1 MRRTAL
7 MLAAAVPA
15 LLVIAA
21 TWLRL
26 EQPLA
31 PLWRVLALAGLA
43 LAAAAVPRRSWRA
56 VAALVATLVAAW
68 VAVGVSFVPSRP
80 LHPGAGFG
88 LGDPFST
95 LGTRFGDGFGDF
107 YGTHLP
113 FDPRVHTAMN
123 ELVLAAIFCFSLVVA
138 LLAAE
143 RKPVAAALVLLVGAG
158 WPATLLGPS
167 NGVAVGAAILAA
179 ALVLLAGLGSRRVPV
194 LALPAVAL
202 VAAGAVAVGSAT
214 AARHGLVHWQSWN
227 LAHVATSPTDVG
239 FVWNAQ
245 YGGLKFSGRPKTVLE
260 VQSERPPTYLR
271 AAVLDDF
278 IGDAW
283 SVGLPRSAD
292 ALEPAA
298 ARKPENQTREIVTVN
313 GLADTRLVGGSIP
326 IRFDAGSAPL
336 VITQPG
342 FAALHQ
348 NLPRGFRYT
357 VWSYAA
363 RPTAAALRRSPPT
376 YPATLSND
384 GLLDVGRGV
393 TMPRFGAQ
401 DRAGWVQ
408 ALLSSNPDLN
418 PYVPLARLADEV
430 AGRARTPYDAVER
443 LETWFVAS
451 GGFRY
456 SNHPLVIHP
465 ALVGFATKTHEG
477 YCQFFAGAM
486 TLMLRYL
493 GIPARVAV
501 GFAGGK
507 YDANRHAWLFSD
519 RSAHAW
525 VEVWFK
531 GYGWLPFDPTPA
543 VAGSSRRPSLA
554 GTNLAVGGGSGRS
567 APGSK
572 AAGAGRG
579 SATVGEVLARK
590 NGIAG
595 PHSHAGPAAPFVRD
609 AGSTG
614 NRLAALV
621 LLLVVAGAAGGILL
635 AKAGVRAIRR
645 LHRDPRRVAAAC
657 REELA
662 AFLADQRIEAPRS
675 ATLREL
681 GELVRSEFGANPDPF
696 VAAAMAARYGRV
708 EDAAAAARTARRE
721 LHVLLDAAR
730 RALTWTQRLR
740 GLLSLRSL
748 ARPAVAGETS
758 TSLGSTVA

>member
-1 MRRTAL
+1 MRRTVL
-7 MLAAAVPA
+7 TLAAAVPA
-15 LLVIAA
+15 LVVVAA

-26 EQPLA
+26 EQPLG
-31 PLWRVLALAGLA
+31 PLWRVLALGGLA
-43 LAAAAVPRRSWRA
+43 LAPAAVPARPWRLA
-56 VAALVATLVAAW
+56 AALAATVVAAW
-68 VAVGVSFVPSRP
+68 VAVGVSLVPTRP
-80 LHPGAGFG
+80 LDPGSGFG
-88 LGDPFST
+88 LRNPLSA
-95 LGTRFGDGFGDF
+95 LGTRFGNGFDDF

-123 ELVLAAIFCFSLVVA
+123 DLVFSAIFCFSLLVA

-143 RKPVAAALVLLVGAG
+143 RKPVAAALVLLLGAG

-167 NGVAVGAAILAA
+167 NGIAVGAAILAA
-179 ALVLLAGLGSRRVPV
+179 ALVLLAGLGSRRVPA
-194 LALPAVAL
+194 LALPAVAI

-227 LAHVATSPTDVG
+227 LAHVASGPRDVG

-245 YGGLKFSGRPKTVLE
+245 YGGLKFSGRPTNVLE
-260 VQSERPPTYLR
+260 VQSARPPTYLR

-283 SVGLPRSAD
+283 SVGLPRDAD

-298 ARKPENQTREIVTVN
+298 AREPKNQTRETVTVS

-326 IRFDAGSAPL
+326 IRFDAGGAPL
-336 VITQPG
+336 VITEPG

-348 NLPRGFRYT
+348 NLPRGFRYS
-357 VWSYAA
+357 VWSYTT

-376 YPATLSND
+376 YPEKLSD
-384 GLLDVGRGV
+384 EGLLDVGRGV
-393 TMPRFGAQ
+393 TMPPFRAR

-408 ALLSSNPDLN
+408 VLLSSNPDLN
-418 PYVPLARLADEV
+418 PYVPLARLAGEV
-430 AGRARTPYDAVER
+430 AGRARTPYDAVAR
-443 LETWFVAS
+443 LENWFVSS

-465 ALVGFATKTHEG
+465 ALVGFVTKTRAG

-507 YDANRHAWLFSD
+507 YDANLHAWLFSD
-519 RSAHAW
+519 RNAHAW

-543 VAGSSRRPSLA
+543 VPGLSRRPTLA
-554 GTNLAVGGGSGRS
+554 GTNAVVGAGGSGKGAAR
-567 APGSK
+567 SK
-572 AAGAGRG
+572 AGAAGRG
-579 SATVGEVLARK
+579 SATVAQILARK

-595 PHSHAGPAAPFVRD
+595 PHFHPRSSARAL
-609 AGSTG
+609 GSGGGGG
-614 NRLAALV
+614 NRLAALI
-621 LLLVVAGAAGGILL
+621 LLLVVAAVVGAIVL
-635 AKAGVRAIRR
+635 AKTGVRAVRR
-645 LHRDPRRVAAAC
+645 LRRDPRRVAAAC

-662 AFLADQRIEAPRS
+662 AFITDQGIEAPRS
-675 ATLREL
+675 ATLQEL
-681 GELVRSEFGANPDPF
+681 GELVRREFAADPGPF
-696 VAAAMAARYGRV
+696 VAAAMAARFGRG
-708 EDAAAAARTARRE
+708 EDAPAAARTARRE
-721 LHVLLDAAR
+721 LHVLLDGAR
-730 RALTWTQRLR
+730 RGLTRTQRLR
-740 GLLSLRSL
+740 GLFSLRSL
-748 ARPAVAGETS
+748 ARPTPA
-758 TSLGSTVA
+758 